1 MFSKPMNILALL
13 LALCMLTGCAAPAAE
28 PAETADAEEAPVE
41 DCSAEAAP
49 TAEYAIASADMAAE
63 AARAEIKKMQE
74 LGLLSDK
81 LSIKAGEPDHVSL
94 MEEPDFLDREDC
106 PFYAVRWYGDSWYG
120 NDWQGENR
128 YSVAVSVDANTG
140 KLMMVNIEASADEN
154 AEIKYE
160 IPTELTFIDPETGE
174 EEQREE
180 IFLYHENFY
189 DLFDEDMTLNAFCD
203 LLCEYWGFEGWT
215 LGGGGALDMSIPLR
229 DISGGTSSNHYVA
242 IDFEGDTEGEL
253 MYIQLSEF
261 PGRVCLVFGT
271 DHLKG

>member
-1 MFSKPMNILALL
+1 MFSKPVNILTML
-13 LALCMLTGCAAPAAE
+13 LALCLLTGCTAPAAE
-28 PAETADAEEAPVE
+28 PADTAAAEEVT
-41 DCSAEAAP
+41 AESPTFEAP
-49 TAEYAIASADMAAE
+49 TAAEYAIADAEMAVE

-81 LSIKAGEPDHVSL
+81 LSIKAGDPDHVSFFD
-94 MEEPDFLDREDC
+94 EPDFLDREGC

-154 AEIKYE
+154 AEVKYE
-160 IPTELTFIDPETGE
+160 IPTELTFVDPETGE

-180 IFLYHENFY
+180 TWLYHENFY
-189 DLFDEDMTLNAFCD
+189 DLFDEDMTLNTFCD
-203 LLCEYWGFEGWT
+203 LLGEYWGFEGWT
-215 LGGGGALDMSIPLR
+215 LGGGGALDMDIPLR
-229 DISGGTSSNHYVA
+229 DISGGTSSNYHVA